1 MVFHKEELECLE
13 KNTGKYIISSMPI
26 KKKVKPETITY
37 KLKFIDSVNLLTV
50 HSLTDN

>member
-1 MVFHKEELECLE
+1 MVFHKGELECLE

-37 KLKFIDSVNLLTV
+37 KLKFIDSVSFIN
-50 HSLTDN
+50 SS